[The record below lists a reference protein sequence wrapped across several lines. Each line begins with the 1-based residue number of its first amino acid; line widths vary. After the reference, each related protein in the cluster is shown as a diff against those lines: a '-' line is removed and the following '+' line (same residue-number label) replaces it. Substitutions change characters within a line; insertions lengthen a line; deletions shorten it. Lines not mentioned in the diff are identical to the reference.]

1 MLRAFLFL
9 APAGLALDSIIP
21 IDGAAYDGRCS
32 PGEIVR
38 VALINNRSVP
48 TGVWFYPPTGGGRR
62 SPDAL
67 DPGSSL
73 SADVPCQSLF
83 VFVIPQ
89 TESEH
94 AKSAAQSHPPDGTV
108 LHRVPVTQAHAQKI
122 VASRPVLR
130 DVTAY
135 QFRLRRYGE
144 RPEYSPGRQY
154 YVSRT
159 EEVAPAATREWFSRA
174 VRADEDGFDDRECLI
189 PRLRNS
195 STDEFQ
201 ERCVHA
207 SRPCLLQLRGRDVFE
222 TETEAWMPPEAWSR
236 KSFSTNHG
244 GLPVRRTF
252 GSDLT
257 RGAFLANFESAS
269 ERETLAE
276 YLSSASDEVVFEY
289 GCPKCDDLS
298 EALRGSWSAPRV
310 FEGPRKKRL
319 VSIGGDGASL
329 NFHAHGAAWLLLVH
343 GKKQWYLAPPGLLT
357 EEELADSAEMRE
369 LDRSRLRAR
378 RAFQSARPASVDRL
392 EVCVQHAGELLYI
405 PEGWQ
410 HATVN
415 IGEAVAVGEQT
426 GVVDEDAMY
435 ETARRTAAR
444 NADYHG
450 SPMGI
455 FSLQFIAAK
464 RAMREAAASGRSAD
478 RELAELRRLVAR
490 QPALWLQ
497 LEERLLDARGGI
509 DDVRFALDRIAQQ
522 AEETL
527 GRSDLAARKRAREA
541 DFASAALFDVAQP
554 TELHDVA
561 RACNFSAR
569 AHALA
574 PSADRSLRLALCEL
588 EASHAAS
595 DYERAVAY
603 SRACKLLNQALAREP
618 GNGVAFGLLSSVA
631 ELRELQEI
639 AD

>member
-1 MLRAFLFL
+1 MLS
-9 APAGLALDSIIP
+9 GK
-21 IDGAAYDGRCS
+21 
-32 PGEIVR
+32 IVR

-94 AKSAAQSHPPDGTV
+94 AKSAVQSHPPDGTV

-343 GKKQWYLAPPGLLT
+343 GKKQWYLAPSGLLT

-378 RAFQSARPASVDRL
+378 RAFQARGPRASIDSRFACSTRESCCTFQKGGNMRRSTSARRSPWASRRASSTRTRCTKQRDARL
-392 EVCVQHAGELLYI
+392 RAM
-405 PEGWQ
+405 
-410 HATVN
+410 
-415 IGEAVAVGEQT
+415 QT
-426 GVVDEDAMY
+426 I
-435 ETARRTAAR
+435 TARRWAFFPCSSSRRSVRCAKQPLAAGR
-444 NADYHG
+444 PIASSQSCADSSRG
-450 SPMGI
+450 SP
-455 FSLQFIAAK
+455 
-464 RAMREAAASGRSAD
+464 RSGCSSRS
-478 RELAELRRLVAR
+478 V
-490 QPALWLQ
+490 
-497 LEERLLDARGGI
+497 
-509 DDVRFALDRIAQQ
+509 
-522 AEETL
+522 
-527 GRSDLAARKRAREA
+527 S
-541 DFASAALFDVAQP
+541 
-554 TELHDVA
+554 
-561 RACNFSAR
+561 
-569 AHALA
+569 
-574 PSADRSLRLALCEL
+574 
-588 EASHAAS
+588 
-595 DYERAVAY
+595 
-603 SRACKLLNQALAREP
+603 
-618 GNGVAFGLLSSVA
+618 
-631 ELRELQEI
+631 
-639 AD
+639 